1 MNIIIKNNNPLVIFI
16 LFTIVGLALRIWIS
30 QFGSNFDFAMWQ
42 AHLEIFKSNKSIYE
56 IGYAYAS
63 PWLHTLY
70 LLDSI
75 PFPLLENSTFVQN
88 LPGSFYRIKIVIF
101 LSLIDFFIF
110 LLLFK
115 NYSLKIGLLFFLNPI
130 SIIIT
135 GHHNQFTNFALLFG
149 FLSVLLYEK
158 NNLNLKIILPLII
171 MGLSLSIKHVLI
183 FFPIWW
189 AFKEKKLL
197 NKFLVLFVP
206 YSIFIISFL
215 PLYYPGDLEHIIN
228 GLCCFSKR
236 LDGPFWGMFGSKF
249 IHMYLDLQT
258 LFSLILIILGFLFI
272 NKNLKD
278 SFYLY
283 LMAVVTFSSM
293 MYTQYLVIP
302 LIALAVFWNWKY
314 FFYTLLTFLVF
325 LVDGDQLN
333 IQFLRELTNWDL
345 RSTRI
350 SFYPI
355 ILILLV
361 GFVEKSIGTK
371 RFNLYLKNLYNFLK
385 DKVKTAFYFEKI

>member
-1 MNIIIKNNNPLVIFI
+1 MSSIIKNNNSLVIFI

-42 AHLEIFKSNKSIYE
+42 AFVEIFKSNANIYE
-56 IGYAYAS
+56 IGYAYSS
-63 PWLHTLY
+63 PWLYTLY

-158 NNLNLKIILPLII
+158 NNLNFKIILPLII
-171 MGLSLSIKHVLI
+171 MGISLSVKHVLI

-189 AFKEKKLL
+189 AFKEKKFL

-228 GLCCFSKR
+228 NLCCFGKR
-236 LDGPFWGMFGSKF
+236 VDGPFWGMFGSKF
-249 IHMYLDLQT
+249 MHMYLDLQT
-258 LFSLILIILGFLFI
+258 LFSLIIIILGFLFI

-283 LMAVVTFSSM
+283 LMAIVAFSSM
-293 MYTQYLVIP
+293 MYTQYLAIP

-355 ILILLV
+355 ILILLI